1 MDSLAGEGAEMA
13 DQTDNVY
20 IKGLALL
27 DNNKKERKGR
37 KEKRNKEKQHKQKE
51 EEKGKN
57 IKKEI
62 KQEKDTNKTNTH
74 AKIKEII
81 YLYMQQ
87 VGSIKSKGNR
97 CIKEMLLRAT

>member
-1 MDSLAGEGAEMA
+1 
-13 DQTDNVY
+13 
-20 IKGLALL
+20 LL
-27 DNNKKERKGR
+27 FERRR
-37 KEKRNKEKQHKQKE
+37 KI
-51 EEKGKN
+51 EKGKN

-62 KQEKDTNKTNTH
+62 KREKDTNKTNTH

-87 VGSIKSKGNR
+87 AGSIKSKGNR